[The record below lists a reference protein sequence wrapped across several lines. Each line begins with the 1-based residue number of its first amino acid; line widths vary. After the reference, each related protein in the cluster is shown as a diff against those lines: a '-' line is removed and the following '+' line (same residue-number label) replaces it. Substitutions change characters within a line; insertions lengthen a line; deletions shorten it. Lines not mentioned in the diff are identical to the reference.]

1 MPRSREAEGE
11 PRRKSKRIKVMSDSG
26 QTEAER
32 RELRIKQRA
41 LKAKIIDERSELSE
55 QIADVNSGKFQDT
68 RNENNKLYENVNY
81 TRESVLDSENIE
93 LLASRAARQAD
104 KLIETPRDQELEKI
118 QMEVERQKNEVSKL
132 KDESNDMEKKHSDQV
147 KALQQELK
155 HEQDRVERITTEK
168 ELKNENLVQE
178 RLQSEMMEVSGSGG
192 KSPFHCL
199 FLTQQ
204 TTY

>member
-1 MPRSREAEGE
+1 MILQLEHEIGKLELALQDADIQSKEEIKAIKRENQDNLKLKLQQADDQK
-11 PRRKSKRIKVMSDSG
+11 RKEIESLLETTEKRWID
-26 QTEAER
+26 T
-32 RELRIKQRA
+32 
-41 LKAKIIDERSELSE
+41 LKAKEMELKE
-55 QIADVNSGKFQDT
+55 MYEDQ
-68 RNENNKLYENVNY
+68 KL
-81 TRESVLDSENIE
+81 E
-93 LLASRAARQAD
+93 LQ
-104 KLIETPRDQELEKI
+104 TQRDQEFEKI

-155 HEQDRVERITTEK
+155 HEQDRVERLTTEK

-178 RLQSEMMEVSGSGG
+178 RLQSEMMEVSGSVG

>member
-1 MPRSREAEGE
+1 MELALRDADIQSREEIKAIKRENKE
-11 PRRKSKRIKVMSDSG
+11 NLKLKLQQADDQKRKEIESLLETTEKRWID
-26 QTEAER
+26 T
-32 RELRIKQRA
+32 
-41 LKAKIIDERSELSE
+41 LKTKE
-55 QIADVNSGKFQDT
+55 
-68 RNENNKLYENVNY
+68 
-81 TRESVLDSENIE
+81 IE
-93 LLASRAARQAD
+93 LNEMYKDQ
-104 KLIETPRDQELEKI
+104 KLELQTQRDQELEKI

-155 HEQDRVERITTEK
+155 HEQDRVERLTTEK

-178 RLQSEMMEVSGSGG
+178 RLQSEMTEVSRSVG
-192 KSPFHCL
+192 KSPFYHP